1 MSTVKE
7 KNKIGLRKINRVS
20 RLSKVEYKKIIK
32 GFDTYL
38 ENSSAFY
45 ISKNLSEIIE
55 RCATNVG
62 VELNDILIVYFQTEF
77 LVKYINKNMQEARA
91 FMK

>member
-32 GFDTYL
+32 SFDTYL